1 MTTKA
6 GSDQGECLSLNRVKK
21 VSAWGVASLRSQS
34 PSRVRKHLCGGGGGG
49 KDGRLVTCREV
60 NKRIILRIM
69 GEWFVAIG
77 KKRHKYRMEKTR
89 IKPVPLD

>member
-6 GSDQGECLSLNRVKK
+6 GSDQGVCPSLNRVKK

-34 PSRVRKHLCGGGGGG
+34 PSRVRKYLCGGGGGG

-60 NKRIILRIM
+60 NKIIILRIM

-77 KKRHKYRMEKTR
+77 KKRQKIQNGKN
-89 IKPVPLD
+89 